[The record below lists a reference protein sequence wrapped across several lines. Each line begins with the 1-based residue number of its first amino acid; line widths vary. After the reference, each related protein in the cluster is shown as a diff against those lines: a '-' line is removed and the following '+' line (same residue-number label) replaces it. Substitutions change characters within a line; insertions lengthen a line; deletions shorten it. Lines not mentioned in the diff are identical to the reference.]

1 MLRFK
6 LKERVA
12 DAEFRE
18 RRRIA
23 LGDIADATG
32 IGRATLTRMNRGMHV
47 RTETLER
54 LCAYFDCRVED
65 LVEYVKDEG
74 PKPFANRG
82 SDSGTQS

>member
-12 DAEFRE
+12 DLEFRE

-65 LVEYVKDEG
+65 LVEYVKDERA
-74 PKPFANRG
+74 KPVANRG
-82 SDSGTQS
+82 VNGGR